1 MRLEYIEND
10 TARRV
15 TYKKRVKGIVKK
27 TQELSVLCGV
37 DACAIVYS
45 PYDKAPVVWPSC
57 EAEARRILMEFKR
70 KPEMDQSQ
78 RRFTQLTFLKQS
90 VAKAEERLVKLQ
102 RRNRELEI
110 ENLMI
115 DLLSGKP
122 LEQIPSRDLPDLLWV
137 IEDKIRTIQH
147 RIQVLDGTNN
157 NGDNNIGPSINE
169 CVIPPNYHHHVGNE
183 MMMMTGGTNNVVGG
197 RGVWEMEAGP
207 SQKMYGNGWHYG
219 GSAASMRMN

>member
-37 DACAIVYS
+37 DACAIVYG

-90 VAKAEERLVKLQ
+90 VTKAEERLVKLQ

-122 LEQIPSRDLPDLLWV
+122 LEQISCRDLPDLLWV
-137 IEDKIRTIQH
+137 VEDKIRTIQH

-157 NGDNNIGPSINE
+157 NGDNNIGPGINE
-169 CVIPPNYHHHVGNE
+169 GVIAPNYHHHVGNE
-183 MMMMTGGTNNVVGG
+183 MMMMGGVTNVVGE

-207 SQKMYGNGWHYG
+207 SQTIHGNGWHFG
-219 GSAASMRMN
+219 GSSASMRMN